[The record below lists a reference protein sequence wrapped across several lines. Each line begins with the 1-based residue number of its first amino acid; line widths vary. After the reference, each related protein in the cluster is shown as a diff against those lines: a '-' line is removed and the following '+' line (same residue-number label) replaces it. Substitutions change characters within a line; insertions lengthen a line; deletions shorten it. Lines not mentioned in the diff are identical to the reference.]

1 MNKTTQLKGAFL
13 SINNFKAKYIIM
25 IALVF
30 LLSVFFIFFQ
40 SNMDFD
46 YVIPR
51 RLLRL
56 ATIVLAGICVAFSA
70 IIFQTLVGNRI
81 LTPAVMGYEAI
92 YLLWQVLLLF
102 VFGTQA
108 LLWLGLNGNFFLSV
122 FLMLLYSWAVQH
134 WLLRHAKQDVFQL
147 LLCGLVLTMLFTT
160 LTQFIQLKISP
171 GEFSIFQGLSYASF
185 NRSQPET
192 LLYASVAVV
201 VLGYWGRKSLPLLD
215 VLVLGREQASTLGLD
230 HQHLVKVYF
239 AVIAVLVAIST
250 SLIGPTAFMGVFIAN
265 IAYALAGSYQHR
277 WTLTMGSIV
286 AIAVFLIAQL
296 LVEHIF
302 NYKTTVSILINLVCG
317 VYFLLLTVRLRGV
330 T

>member
-1 MNKTTQLKGAFL
+1 MNKTSTFNPSMSPQY
-13 SINNFKAKYIIM
+13 AKSRYL
-25 IALVF
+25 LVF
-30 LLSVFFIFFQ
+30 GMVLLLALFFVFFN
-40 SNMDFD
+40 SGLDFD

-56 ATIVLAGICVAFSA
+56 ATIVLAGICIAFSA

-81 LTPAVMGYEAI
+81 LTPAVLGYEAI

-102 VFGTQA
+102 LFGTQA
-108 LLWLGLNGNFFLSV
+108 LLWLGLNGNFFLSI
-122 FLMLLYSWAVQH
+122 FLMLLYSWAVQR
-134 WLLRHAKQDVFQL
+134 WLLPHAKHDVFQL

-160 LTQFIQLKISP
+160 VTQFIQLKISP

-192 LLYASVAVV
+192 LLYASLAVV
-201 VLGYWGRKSLPLLD
+201 AIGYWGRNSLPLLD
-215 VLVLGREQASTLGLD
+215 VLVLGREQAGSLGLD
-230 HQHLVKVYF
+230 HQHLVKVYL
-239 AVIAVLVAIST
+239 AVIAILVAIST

-277 WTLTMGSIV
+277 WTLLMGSV
-286 AIAVFLIAQL
+286 LAIAVFLVAQI
-296 LVEHIF
+296 LVEHVF
-302 NYKTTVSILINLVCG
+302 NYKTTVSILINLLCG
-317 VYFLLLTVRLRGV
+317 VYFLLLAMRSRGL